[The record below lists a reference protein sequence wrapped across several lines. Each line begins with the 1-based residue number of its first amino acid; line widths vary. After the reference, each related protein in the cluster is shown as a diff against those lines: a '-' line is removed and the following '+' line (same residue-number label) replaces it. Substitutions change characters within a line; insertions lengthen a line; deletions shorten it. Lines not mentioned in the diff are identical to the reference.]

1 MRDKVKRFISI
12 LMTALMLVNLMP
24 VGALADGITSGGY
37 QQATVASTTY
47 GAWVYVYA
55 KLTGT
60 VPGTT
65 ENAHGWYMLG
75 KKWVDN
81 MPDPSGEEM
90 GALYGYGEISGVSVN
105 SVINGMQKYTAN
117 ENITASAYDSS
128 VSGSGEFGFKICDG
142 ATDYVLNNNIKTW
155 HLNLQIDVAKI
166 QGKYTFHFKDQ
177 QGNKIKDSV
186 TVTGKW
192 NTEGSYTAP
201 TKINYNGYVYKLTG
215 AATKSYTFNTY
226 QQEHTFYYYNTG
238 ERVPYTLKI
247 YYYYES
253 VSDVNLISKDVLSE
267 NPYTEDNIKYGGFYS
282 VTSPTII
289 GYKPDKLVV
298 DGWMPSHDVTV
309 NVIYTRK
316 NDLRYTVKYLETGT
330 NKKLR
335 NAKTVENQ
343 PLHKLVTEEAPDIEG
358 YKLVSESPKSITIIE
373 GTNEIIFYYE
383 KDTFTIKYRKG
394 DHAADTF
401 TEQEYTAKYDDPTP
415 TFTGNKDGQ
424 PGWKFDGWTPEVAET
439 VKGTATYTAQWVPD
453 TKQNVEVIYTT
464 DGNGKLDKSFD
475 PVTQHVQIVTG
486 KVVKADGSVIGDD
499 LTTVRAN
506 APSAGYEF
514 DHWVKVIDENNLQ
527 RIDAGSDLTNA
538 QARPLLN
545 QEDGLYQETVFKAIF
560 RPRTDLSYTV
570 NYYWNGTTTKVADS
584 KTVKKQTFDSTVTE
598 SPIGAD
604 GYTPVSNDP
613 KKITIGT
620 GNNEITFYYYKN
632 VELTANSD
640 EKTYN
645 GNEQTVK
652 PGYTC
657 SEKNVTFDNIAEP
670 SGKGT
675 DAGEYPVT
683 FAKGTVG
690 KVDTSKKY
698 IVTAANPGT
707 LTINKRSVVLT
718 SETASKAYDGTALE
732 KPVVKV
738 TGDGFVK
745 GEATDIKATGTIT
758 NVGSVTNEITF
769 TKGEKFNEDNYAIEK
784 KEGTLTITAADAEVI
799 VTIAGN
805 TDNVLY
811 DGNSHSV
818 NGYTVKSISNKL
830 YTADDFKFN
839 GTDSVTQTNAGTYPM
854 GLKAE
859 QFSNNNE
866 NFKKVTF
873 VVEDGS
879 LTIRKRSVVLTSE
892 TASKAY
898 DGTALEKPVVK
909 VTGDG
914 FVKGEAT
921 DIKATGTITNVGS
934 VTNEIT
940 FTKGEKFNEDNY
952 AIEKKEGTLTITAA
966 DAEVIV
972 TIAGN
977 TDNVLYD
984 GNSHSVNGYTVK
996 SISNKLYTADDFK
1009 FNGTDSVTQT
1019 NAGTYPMG
1027 LKAEQFSNNNENFK
1041 KVTFVVEDGSL
1052 TINKL
1057 NVVLTSET
1065 ASKTYDGTALTKP
1078 IVKVTGDGFVA
1089 GEVSDIKATGSVTHV
1104 SAGEV
1109 TNTITYTEGTNFKE
1123 SNYNITKTEGK
1134 LSITPLGGVVVTIKG
1149 QTKTVTYD
1157 GEEHTAWKYDVI
1169 DISDP
1174 LYIKAPD
1181 EVPNFW
1187 NKNAKGA
1194 RGTDAGTYAMGWE
1207 AADFENT
1214 NTNFS
1219 NVEFV
1224 VVDGKLEISKRS
1236 VKLTSASDSKV
1247 YDGNALTNGE
1257 VTVSGDGFAKDEGAT
1272 YNVTGSQTVVGTS
1285 DNTFTY
1291 TLNEGTKAD
1300 NYTIEKT
1307 EGELEVTPVTDKVI
1321 VTITGKTKTVTYDG
1335 KEHSVFGY
1343 DVTVSNALYNPK
1355 KDMQFNG
1362 IDEDMT
1368 AKGTD
1373 AGTYPMGLEDSD
1385 FTNISDNFT
1394 NVEFVVT
1401 DGYVKIN
1408 PRAVTLT
1415 SETAGKVY
1423 DGTAL
1428 TKPEV
1433 AVGGDG
1439 FVDGEVTDIKATGS
1453 VTYVS
1458 DGEVTNTITYTEG
1471 EKFNADNY
1479 DIQKTEGK
1487 LWITAVTAK
1496 VTVTVKEKSGTATYD
1511 GMNHTVTG
1519 YESMTADNPLYDVED
1534 SVDETPT
1541 ANWAANGTDAGEYP
1555 VGIEAGDFENTNKN
1569 FSNVTFVVE
1578 DGSLTITPAPITL
1591 QASSRIKTYDGT
1603 PLKADGYGFSEGNLD
1618 LAKDIASVIL
1628 TGSQT
1633 LVGSSESQ
1641 ITEVVLEK
1649 EKNPDN
1655 YKFTFLPGT
1664 LTVTDGTGEDEKPV
1678 DPAKVIT
1685 KTHTPKDTGYNVGE
1699 TVTFTVSVTNIY
1711 NEQKEVTLEEQP
1723 GVTFVDPQGA
1733 AIGTKATKTLEPGEK
1748 WTIQA
1753 TYTITL
1759 DDILADGF
1767 TNKVKANFKGGKSWN
1782 AEDYVETRDPYIE
1795 LDVTKT
1801 ADVDKAA
1808 LGQTITYTITVDYQ
1822 SNVPGKKVEVK
1833 DPLTGLE
1840 TSFTT
1845 EEALEGKTVTFTT
1858 TYTVA
1863 EQDVKNGIVKN
1874 TATVKSELDNEWMPA
1889 DVETP
1894 TFAPITIK
1902 PKDVT
1907 ATYNGAAITGKDVEI
1922 TSGKLLEGHKL
1933 SAAVIGSGVN
1943 AGTYELTLDP
1953 EKIKIVD
1960 ANNKDV
1966 SEMYAR
1972 TILPGKLIIN
1982 KRSVLITSQSATK
1995 TYDGSALTRPAV
2007 TITGDGF
2014 VPGELAKAEATGS
2027 ITNVGST
2034 PNTIRYTTTGAFNA
2048 ANYSIALSVGTLT
2061 VTEKPKPEPRRT
2073 FNLTINYVYQNGKR
2087 AAASY
2092 NRGGLKNGETFDI
2105 TSPVIAGYTASET
2118 VVSGTIYNRD
2128 IKVTVIYTADGVNLD
2143 DYGVPLGLGNITMN
2157 VGDCFE

>member
-65 ENAHGWYMLG
+65 ENAHGWYTLG

-584 KTVKKQTFDSTVTE
+584 KTVDKQTFDSTVTE
-598 SPIGAD
+598 SPIGAE
-604 GYTPVSNDP
+604 GYTPVSTAS
-613 KKITIGT
+613 KTITIGT
-620 GNNEITFYYYKN
+620 GTNEINFYYYKN
-632 VELTANSD
+632 VELTANSRTL
-640 EKTYN
+640 TYD
-645 GNEQTVK
+645 
-652 PGYTC
+652 GYEHGVSGFTGAPEEADF
-657 SEKNVTFDNIAEP
+657 STINVGAN
-670 SGKGT
+670 GT
-675 DAGEYPVT
+675 DANTYPAN
-683 FAKGTVG
+683 FAEDTVG
-690 KVDTSKKY
+690 TFDKTEKY
-698 IVTAANPGT
+698 IVTKTTDGQ
-707 LTINKRSVVLT
+707 LVIEKRKVTLT
-718 SETASKAYDGTALE
+718 SEGGSKVYDGAPLT
-732 KPVVKV
+732 KPEVQIEGSFVDGEVLGIVAQGTV
-738 TGDGFVK
+738 TDVSE
-745 GEATDIKATGTIT
+745 GE
-758 NVGSVTNEITF
+758 VTNTIF
-769 TKGEKFNEDNYAIEK
+769 FNR
-784 KEGTLTITAADAEVI
+784 GT
-799 VTIAGN
+799 
-805 TDNVLY
+805 
-811 DGNSHSV
+811 
-818 NGYTVKSISNKL
+818 
-830 YTADDFKFN
+830 
-839 GTDSVTQTNAGTYPM
+839 
-854 GLKAE
+854 
-859 QFSNNNE
+859 
-866 NFKKVTF
+866 NFKESNYDIQKNEGKLSIT
-873 VVEDGS
+873 
-879 LTIRKRSVVLTSE
+879 KR
-892 TASKAY
+892 
-898 DGTALEKPVVK
+898 
-909 VTGDG
+909 
-914 FVKGEAT
+914 
-921 DIKATGTITNVGS
+921 
-934 VTNEIT
+934 
-940 FTKGEKFNEDNY
+940 
-952 AIEKKEGTLTITAA
+952 
-966 DAEVIV
+966 
-972 TIAGN
+972 
-977 TDNVLYD
+977 
-984 GNSHSVNGYTVK
+984 
-996 SISNKLYTADDFK
+996 
-1009 FNGTDSVTQT
+1009 
-1019 NAGTYPMG
+1019 
-1027 LKAEQFSNNNENFK
+1027 
-1041 KVTFVVEDGSL
+1041 
-1052 TINKL
+1052 

-1065 ASKTYDGTALTKP
+1065 ASKPYDGNPLTKP
-1078 IVKVTGDGFVA
+1078 DVTVTGDGFVK
-1089 GEVSDIKATGSVTHV
+1089 GEVSEIKAKGSVTHV
-1104 SAGEV
+1104 SNGKV
-1109 TNTITYTEGTNFKE
+1109 TNTITYTKGANFKE
-1123 SNYNITKTEGK
+1123 SNYTITKKEGE
-1134 LSITPLGGVVVTIKG
+1134 LWITGRTDEVVVEIEG
-1149 QTKTVTYD
+1149 RTKTVTYN
-1157 GEEHTAWKYDVI
+1157 GEEHTAWQYDVVS
-1169 DISDP
+1169 ISDP
-1174 LYIKAPD
+1174 LYETAPG
-1181 EVPNFW
+1181 EFPNFW
-1187 NKNAKGA
+1187 NKNAKKA
-1194 RGTDAGTYAMGWE
+1194 KGTDAGTYPMGWKAE
-1207 AADFENT
+1207 DFENT

-1219 NVEFV
+1219 NVTFV
-1224 VVDGKLEISKRS
+1224 VTDGSLTITKRP
-1236 VKLTSASDSKV
+1236 VTLTSASDSKV

-1257 VTVSGDGFAKDEGAT
+1257 VTVSGDGFAKDEGAA
-1272 YNVTGSQTVVGTS
+1272 YDVTGSQTVVGES

-1291 TLNEGTKAD
+1291 TLNKGTKAD

-1307 EGELEVTPVTDKVI
+1307 EGKLKVTPVTDKVT
-1321 VTITGKTKTVTYDG
+1321 VTITGLNKTVTYDG
-1335 KEHSVFGY
+1335 EEHSVFGY
-1343 DVTVSNALYNPK
+1343 DATPSNKLYNPK
-1355 KDMQFNG
+1355 EDMQFEG
-1362 IDEDMT
+1362 FDEDMT

-1373 AGTYPMGLEDSD
+1373 AGTHTMGLTADQFHNKD
-1385 FTNISDNFT
+1385 NGNFT
-1394 NVEFVVT
+1394 NVTFVVEK

-1408 PRAVTLT
+1408 PRPVTLT
-1415 SETAGKVY
+1415 SGSAERVYNGKPLMNETV
-1423 DGTAL
+1423 T
-1428 TKPEV
+1428 
-1433 AVGGDG
+1433 VGGDG
-1439 FVDGEVTDIKATGS
+1439 FAKDEGVTYDFTGS
-1453 VTYVS
+1453 QTDVGESENTFTFEANEGTSAKNYSFEFKFGTLKVTP
-1458 DGEVTNTITYTEG
+1458 
-1471 EKFNADNY
+1471 F
-1479 DIQKTEGK
+1479 
-1487 LWITAVTAK
+1487 TAK
-1496 VTVTVKEKSGTATYD
+1496 VTVTITEKSGTATYD
-1511 GMNHTVTG
+1511 GKEHIVSG
-1519 YESMTADNPLYDVED
+1519 YESMTADNPLYDED
-1534 SVDETPT
+1534 SVEENPT
-1541 ANWAANGTDAGEYP
+1541 VMWAAKGTNVGEYP
-1555 VGIEAGDFENTNKN
+1555 VGIVAGDFKNTNAN
-1569 FSNVTFVVE
+1569 FTNVEFVVV
-1578 DGSLTITPAPITL
+1578 DGALEITPAPVTL
-1591 QASSRIKTYDGT
+1591 QAPIASKTYDGE
-1603 PLKADGYGFSEGNLD
+1603 PLEATQFGHSYLEGVNFADDF
-1618 LAKDIASVIL
+1618 ASVIL

-1633 LVGSSESQ
+1633 LVGSSASL
-1641 ITEVVLEK
+1641 ITGVIPNEGKKLT
-1649 EKNPDN
+1649 N
-1655 YKFTFLPGT
+1655 YNFTFVPGI
-1664 LTVTDGTGEDEKPV
+1664 LTITDGTGEDEKPV

-1685 KTHTPKDTGYNVGE
+1685 KTHIPKDMGYNLGEPVTFTISVKNIYNTPKTIKLTEKANVKFSNGESVIVFKDVPAGE
-1699 TVTFTVSVTNIY
+1699 TVTA
-1711 NEQKEVTLEEQP
+1711 E
-1723 GVTFVDPQGA
+1723 
-1733 AIGTKATKTLEPGEK
+1733 
-1748 WTIQA
+1748 A
-1753 TYTITL
+1753 TYTITSA
-1759 DDILADGF
+1759 DILEGVFHNTVTADF
-1767 TNKVKANFKGGKSWN
+1767 TGGGSWT
-1782 AEDYVETRDPYIE
+1782 AEDTVTTAE
-1795 LDVTKT
+1795 LDTTLNVKKT
-1801 ADVDKAA
+1801 SNVPEGQKAA
-1808 LGQTITYTITVDYQ
+1808 LGQTITYTIKVQ
-1822 SNVPGKKVEVK
+1822 NAGNVPYTNVKVE
-1833 DPLTGLE
+1833 DPLTGLTE
-1840 TSFTT
+1840 TIETLPVGETRTFTT
-1845 EEALEGKTVTFTT
+1845 EYVVTEA
-1858 TYTVA
+1858 
-1863 EQDVKNGIVKN
+1863 DVLKGSVLN
-1874 TATVKSELDNEWMPA
+1874 TATATGDEIKDPKSDELKEPNGGDE
-1889 DVETP
+1889 VETP
-1894 TFAPITIK
+1894 TFAPITLK

-1907 ATYNGAAITGKDVEI
+1907 AIYNGAAITGKDVEI

-1943 AGTYELTLDP
+1943 AGSYELTLDP
-1953 EKIKIVD
+1953 EKITIVD

-1972 TILPGKLIIN
+1972 TILPGTLTIA

-2027 ITNVGST
+2027 ITKVGST
-2034 PNTIRYTTTGAFNA
+2034 PNTIQYTTTGAFNA

-2073 FNLTINYVYQNGKR
+2073 FNLTISYVYQNGKR